1 MSETAAVKQYDGLK
15 HGDDLSDAKHL
26 AQPLRLGILLQG
38 YIAMRSTWPSPCG
51 WGSYCRGTSAT
62 GAASLA

>member
-26 AQPLRLGILLQG
+26 AQLLRLGILLQG
-38 YIAMRSTWPSPCG
+38 YICHRSCEPCV
-51 WGSYCRGTSAT
+51 T
-62 GAASLA
+62 